1 MYYIERLFP
10 KILKKSVYKT
20 KDPQSANFFFVE
32 SYTTCVYHNCHFN
45 EGKTTDECKLKTG
58 DYLEKIIKYIRSY
71 SFEFK
76 VNRKDGGVEEQNSN
90 KISYWDRNGGLD
102 HIFVF
107 SWDQASEILGWN
119 HPIRQLVK
127 PSIHLTTFGTIEN
140 HSNFNSHKDVVIP
153 PYSNYELQLKKVE
166 GFEKNYQKYIKLER
180 KIFAY
185 FRGTFIKDHKYSK
198 GVRQFLWEIGK
209 THGEKF
215 KIFEFHSENYWNEM
229 FNSTFSLCPQG
240 WSPWSPRLFD
250 SMIAGTIPDG
260 TKLPFETTKLDYS
273 SFSLKLLNKNVHMI
287 KEVLERN
294 FEDEKKILRLRR
306 NLYKYRKEVVW
317 YFSEEEENFDV
328 DRGAFGNVMLEL
340 KKKGFVVGAV
350 GNLEYW

>member
-107 SWDQASEILGWN
+107 SWDQASEIL
-119 HPIRQLVK
+119 
-127 PSIHLTTFGTIEN
+127 
-140 HSNFNSHKDVVIP
+140 
-153 PYSNYELQLKKVE
+153 VE

-250 SMIAGTIPDG
+250 SMIAGTIPVIFADG

-328 DRGAFGNVMLEL
+328 DRGAFSNVMLEL